1 MQSAR
6 PKILLVDDDEELLST
21 LKSCVELLGCEAQ
34 TAKNGIEAFEML
46 GKEAYTLIIT
56 DVQMPRLDG
65 MGLLEAVNKM
75 EVKTPVV
82 VMSGYTDYSE
92 KEIKR
97 RQGLMLLKKPFEMAQ
112 LHEVISL
119 YAPHLPPYVR

>member
-1 MQSAR
+1 
-6 PKILLVDDDEELLST
+6 
-21 LKSCVELLGCEAQ
+21 LGCEAR
-34 TAKNGIEAFEML
+34 TARNGIEAFEIL
-46 GKEAYTLIIT
+46 SKETYTLIIT

-82 VMSGYTDYSE
+82 IMSGYTDYSE

-97 RQGLMLLKKPFEMAQ
+97 RQGLMLLKKPFEMSQ

-119 YAPHLPPYVR
+119 YAPDLPPYVRAG